1 MGIATTTVTAAIR
14 DLSDQNSQGTRLGA
28 TSTDLIG
35 FYGATTMIAASTII
49 GSLTL
54 GAATASAFSTGGST
68 SFGFSSASIASA
80 VLNALTQLKNMGLI
94 S

>member
-1 MGIATTTVTAAIR
+1 MGIATTTQTALLR
-14 DLSDQNSQGTRLGA
+14 DLSDQNSQWTRLGL
-28 TSTDLIG
+28 TSTDLIC
-35 FYGATTMIAASTII
+35 FYGATTAVAASTII

-54 GAATASAFSTGGST
+54 GSATASAFSTGGST

-80 VLNALTQLKNMGLI
+80 VVNALTQLQNMGLI